1 MLDQISADQDLDS
14 RAEHYVRA
22 RAAADE
28 AGRRRLRDEFIRDS
42 LPFAGRL
49 ASRYYGRG
57 EPAEDLDQVARI
69 GLVKTVDRYD
79 ADRGSFTAFAVVTI
93 RGELRRHFRDHTW
106 GVHVP
111 RRMQDLGLD
120 LNRATGTLAARFARV
135 PTDDELACF
144 LGVGEADVRDARTS
158 LAAYLP
164 VSLNRQLDSGEDVEF
179 GDLVGAP
186 DPSLAAVDDRAA
198 MTRLL
203 LRMPQRDR
211 RLLALRYWGN
221 LTQAEIAEQFGVS
234 QMQVSRLLARALAW
248 LRTAL
253 LSDAVPPWPGTTDE
267 PEVRVVL
274 HSGPGR
280 ARHARV
286 YGEVDRDNA
295 AELRARLLAAL
306 CAGRPSTL
314 VVDLA
319 GVPSMDA
326 AGLSALVAVH
336 TAAHGRGVR
345 LRVAGTAPHLA
356 QLMAATGLD
365 FLLRPA
371 ETGPGAGGSAS

>member
-1 MLDQISADQDLDS
+1 MLDQLGADQDLDA
-14 RAEHYVRA
+14 RAERYVRV
-22 RAAADE
+22 RAAAGE
-28 AGRRRLRDEFIRDS
+28 AGRRRLRDEFIS
-42 LPFAGRL
+42 SALPFAGRL

-69 GLVKTVDRYD
+69 GLIKTVDRYD
-79 ADRGSFTAFAVVTI
+79 ASRGSFTAFAVVTI

-106 GVHVP
+106 GVRVP
-111 RRMQDLGLD
+111 RRMRDLGLD
-120 LNRATGTLAARFARV
+120 LNRATGMLAARFARP
-135 PTDDELACF
+135 PTDDELAGF
-144 LGVGEADVRDARTS
+144 LGVGEADVRAARTS

-164 VSLNRQLDSGEDVEF
+164 VSLNRQLGSGEEAEF
-179 GDLVGAP
+179 GDLFGTI
-186 DPSLAAVDDRAA
+186 DPSLAAVDDRAT

-221 LTQAEIAEQFGVS
+221 LTQTEIAEQFGIS
-234 QMQVSRLLARALAW
+234 QMQVSRLLNRALAW

-253 LSDAVPPWPGTTDE
+253 LTDTVPPWPGAADE

-274 HSGPGR
+274 CSGPGR
-280 ARHARV
+280 VRHARV
-286 YGEVDRDNA
+286 HGEVDRDNA

-306 CAGRPSTL
+306 TAGRPGAL
-314 VVDLA
+314 VLDLS

-326 AGLSALVAVH
+326 AGLSVLVAVH

-345 LRVAGTAPHLA
+345 LRIVGAAPHLTG
-356 QLMAATGLD
+356 LMAAIGLGY
-365 FLLRPA
+365 LVRPA
-371 ETGPGAGGSAS
+371 GR

>member
-1 MLDQISADQDLDS
+1 MLDQLSADQDLDA
-14 RAEHYVRA
+14 RAEQYVRA
-22 RAAADE
+22 RAAAGE
-28 AGRRRLRDEFIRDS
+28 AERARLRDDFIRSS
-42 LPFAGRL
+42 LAFAGRL

-69 GLVKTVDRYD
+69 GLIKTINRYD
-79 ADRGSFTAFAVVTI
+79 ASRGSFTAFAVVTI

-135 PTDDELACF
+135 PTDDELAGF
-144 LGVGEADVRDARTS
+144 LGVGEADVRAARAS

-164 VSLNRQLDSGEDVEF
+164 VSLNRQLDVVEEAEF
-179 GDLVGAP
+179 GDLFGAA

-221 LTQAEIAEQFGVS
+221 LTQTEIAEQFGVS
-234 QMQVSRLLARALAW
+234 QMQISRLLARALAW

-253 LSDAVPPWPGTTDE
+253 LTDTVPPWPGATDE

-274 HSGPGR
+274 YSGPGR
-280 ARHARV
+280 LRHARV
-286 YGEVDRDNA
+286 YGEIDRDNA

-306 CAGRPSTL
+306 CAGRPTTM
-314 VVDLA
+314 VVDLT

-345 LRVAGTAPHLA
+345 LRVVGAAPHLA
-356 QLMAATGLD
+356 GLMGAIGLG
-365 FLLRPA
+365 FLLRP
-371 ETGPGAGGSAS
+371 TGQ